1 MKQHYFM
8 LLAFIM
14 PIVCLT
20 SCRHQEEKS
29 DAQEAANQE
38 VQVKEGLSSCS
49 DSIPQEPNNGT
60 IVFDI
65 SHSTRGYLD
74 SNSPEFRGVVAKMSN
89 ILNVHEEFL
98 YGDSAQSINAD
109 KFIETLNSGNFAW
122 SKGSDFISVVEFMTK
137 RVHSGNDIVCLIS
150 DGIMSGT
157 NEQIRQDPEYN
168 IRNREVLKT
177 TLESKLKVLDTT
189 YSALIVRYTS
199 PFKGTYYCYNN
210 KNIFLNCNRPYYAV
224 VIGKWNK
231 VKWLEQHLIKG
242 KTDRKTDTFYK
253 YTDMLMVGD
262 NISYNKCKFACG
274 AGVEKISKEKCQVKN
289 KDSVE
294 FRCSTKDLPKYMQTE
309 TYINNNF
316 SLERRGEGKSE
327 FSVIPREKYNL
338 TINNEKQKILITFD
352 KNIGT
357 YISHNQ
363 LRFLIKYA
371 SPSWITMYS
380 DLDDKEIEKN
390 KLKQNQTFNL
400 NYFIE
405 GFNVLNHTDYVIQT
419 DMDFIPKK

>member
-1 MKQHYFM
+1 MKQHYFI
-8 LLAFIM
+8 LLALIM
-14 PIVCLT
+14 PITCLV
-20 SCRHQEEKS
+20 SCRQQGKQT
-29 DAQEAANQE
+29 DAQEAVKQAT
-38 VQVKEGLSSCS
+38 QVSERPRPYS
-49 DSIPQEPNNGT
+49 DSIPQQPINGT

-74 SNSPEFRGVVAKMSN
+74 SNSSEFRGVVAKMSN
-89 ILNVHEEFL
+89 ILNVQEEFL

-109 KFIETLNSGNFAW
+109 KFIETLNSGKFAW
-122 SKGSDFISVVEFMTK
+122 SKGSDFISMVEFMTK
-137 RVHSGNDIVCLIS
+137 RVRSGNDIVCLIS

-189 YSALIVRYTS
+189 YSTLIIRYTS

-210 KNIFLNCNRPYYAV
+210 KNIFLNCNRPYYAI
-224 VIGKWNK
+224 VIGKWSK
-231 VKWLEQHLIKG
+231 VKWLEQDLIKG
-242 KTDRKTDTFYK
+242 KANGKTDSFYK
-253 YTDMLMVGD
+253 YTEMLMVGD

-294 FRCSTKDLPKYMQTE
+294 FRCSINDLPEYMQTE
-309 TYINNNF
+309 TYINDN
-316 SLERRGEGKSE
+316 LCLLKQGEGRTE
-327 FSVIPREKYNL
+327 FSVIPKEKYNL
-338 TINNEKQKILITFD
+338 TINNKKQKILISFGQ
-352 KNIGT
+352 NIGT
-357 YISHNQ
+357 YISHNK

-371 SPSWITMYS
+371 SPNWITRYS

-390 KLKQNQTFNL
+390 KLKQDQTFNL

>member
-1 MKQHYFM
+1 
-8 LLAFIM
+8 M
-14 PIVCLT
+14 PIACLT
-20 SCRHQEEKS
+20 SCQQQKEKIV
-29 DAQEAANQE
+29 AQEAANQAT
-38 VQVKEGLSSCS
+38 QASEGHRPCS

-89 ILNVHEEFL
+89 ILNVQEEFL
-98 YGDSAQSINAD
+98 LGDSAQSINAD
-109 KFIETLNSGNFAW
+109 KFIETLNSGKFAW
-122 SKGSDFISVVEFMTK
+122 SKGSDFISMVEFMTK
-137 RVHSGNDIVCLIS
+137 RVRSGNDIVCLIS

-177 TLESKLKVLDTT
+177 TLESKLKVLDTA

-210 KNIFLNCNRPYYAV
+210 KNIYLNCNRPYYAV
-224 VIGKWNK
+224 IIGKWNK

-242 KTDRKTDTFYK
+242 KIDGKTDSFYK

-289 KDSVE
+289 KDCVE
-294 FRCSTKDLPKYMQTE
+294 FRCSIEYLPEYMQTE

-316 SLERRGEGKSE
+316 RLEKRGEGKTE
-327 FSVIPREKYNL
+327 FSVIPRDKYNL
-338 TINNEKQKILITFD
+338 TINSEKQKILITFNQ
-352 KNIGT
+352 NIGT

-371 SPSWITMYS
+371 APNWITLYS
-380 DLDDKEIEKN
+380 DLNDKEIGQK

-405 GFNVLNHTDYVIQT
+405 GFSVLNHTDNVIQT